1 MLFLP
6 ALFSTLLAFQPVF
19 QPAPA
24 ILHGVT
30 LTDETLTIEVTDCG
44 CTDTDDFSFLVEN
57 VPQGTREVTVLRL
70 TPDWCEAVPRLV
82 QFQYDRKGRL
92 RKGSFVLRNE
102 LRPFDPFS
110 SAACREGF

>member
-30 LTDETLTIEVTDCG
+30 LTNETLTIEVTDCG
-44 CTDTDDFSFLVEN
+44 CTDVDHFSLLVEN
-57 VPQGTREVTVLRL
+57 VPKGTRELTVLRL
-70 TPDWCEAVPRLV
+70 RPDWCEAVPRLV
-82 QFQYDRKGRL
+82 QFQYDRQGRL
-92 RKGSFVLRNE
+92 RNSSFVLRNE
-102 LRPFDPFS
+102 LRPFEES
-110 SAACREGF
+110 SDACREGF